1 MASRIKSKFRITS
14 FTTQDKKKKGISEL
28 DSWKD
33 KPGGFFQEKV
43 QQFQQIH
50 HLDQDCGRLHW

>member
-1 MASRIKSKFRITS
+1 MASRIKSKFGITS
-14 FTTQDKKKKGISEL
+14 FTTQDKKKGISEL

-43 QQFQQIH
+43 QKFQQIH